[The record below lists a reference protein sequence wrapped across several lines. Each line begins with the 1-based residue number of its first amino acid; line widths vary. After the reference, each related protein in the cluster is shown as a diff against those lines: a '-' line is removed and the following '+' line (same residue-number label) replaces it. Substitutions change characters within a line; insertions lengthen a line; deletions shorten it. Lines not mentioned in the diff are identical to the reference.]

1 MKKYESIFYVTSRGE
16 SPVDDFLDTLSLKVR
31 AKVMSFIALLEEKGP
46 TLKRPYTDILEAGIR
61 ELRIQFSPN
70 HYRLLYFF
78 FMRDNIIFTHGLIK
92 KTDKVPKEE
101 IERAKRRKKDF
112 TIRYKGGEIKL

>member
-1 MKKYESIFYVTSRGE
+1 MRKYGTIFYVTKRGE
-16 SPVDDFLDTLSLKVR
+16 SPVDDFLDSLSIKAR

-46 TLKRPYTDILEAGIR
+46 ALRRPYSDILVAGIR

-78 FMRDNIIFTHGLIK
+78 FMQNSIIFTNGLIK

-101 IERAKRRKKDF
+101 IERAKRSKRDF
-112 TIRYKGGEIKL
+112 ITRYRGGEIKL